1 MTETNGLGVGIFGN
15 DYLIRPGSSGRCSA
29 VRDIRV
35 VDKEGNVLVSG
46 EIGEL
51 QIRGTTLFR
60 GYWNQPDAKM
70 RAFDGEWFRTGDR
83 AIIDEE
89 GFVYING
96 RFKELI
102 IRGGE
107 NIGCGA
113 IEDAILEHP
122 DVIEAS
128 AFGVPDDRLGEEIG
142 VTLYVDK
149 EIDESQLREFLSD
162 KLAIFEIPRY
172 VVQQYT
178 PLIRGDTEK
187 IQRRQ
192 VKLEAIK
199 SLDLT
204 TIQDD

>member
-1 MTETNGLGVGIFGN
+1 M
-15 DYLIRPGSSGRCSA
+15 
-29 VRDIRV
+29 
-35 VDKEGNVLVSG
+35 
-46 EIGEL
+46 
-51 QIRGTTLFR
+51 
-60 GYWNQPDAKM
+60 
-70 RAFDGEWFRTGDR
+70 
-83 AIIDEE
+83 
-89 GFVYING
+89 
-96 RFKELI
+96 I